1 MSRHLARILVLAGL
15 IAVGGSGTS
24 GAQTESAP
32 SIGVVVDQVLAL
44 FPKVDGEVI
53 EVQGS
58 TVTLALGTRDG
69 LVPNVELS
77 LYRQGRE
84 LRQPKTGEI
93 LGRTEQGVGRLA
105 IREVFEA
112 YSTGTASQGSEVQ
125 PGDRAR
131 ISAGKIKLTVV
142 PIIEAGVREA
152 LADAAMREI
161 VDALTR
167 SGRFQINPGDAIGV

>member
-1 MSRHLARILVLAGL
+1 MSRHAARVISLAVL
-15 IAVGGSGTS
+15 IAVGGTGTS
-24 GAQTESAP
+24 GAQMASPP
-32 SIGVVVDQVLAL
+32 SLGVLVDQVLAL

-58 TVTLALGTRDG
+58 TVTLALGSRDG
-69 LVPNVELS
+69 LVPNVELA

-84 LRQPKTGEI
+84 LRHPKTGEI
-93 LGRTEQGVGRLA
+93 LGRTEQAVGRLA

-131 ISAGKIKLTVV
+131 ISAGKVKLPVV
-142 PIIEAGVREA
+142 PVIQAGLEEAVG
-152 LADAAMREI
+152 
-161 VDALTR
+161 
-167 SGRFQINPGDAIGV
+167 

>member
-24 GAQTESAP
+24 GPQTESPP

-58 TVTLALGTRDG
+58 TVTLALGSRDG

-84 LRQPKTGEI
+84 LRHPKTGEI
-93 LGRTEQGVGRLA
+93 LDRTDHAFGPLP
-105 IREVFEA
+105 IPKLFE
-112 YSTGTASQGSEVQ
+112 SNSPS
-125 PGDRAR
+125 
-131 ISAGKIKLTVV
+131 
-142 PIIEAGVREA
+142 
-152 LADAAMREI
+152 
-161 VDALTR
+161 
-167 SGRFQINPGDAIGV
+167 